1 VIETLPDFSALSP
14 SDVADAAEAVLD
26 VRVEPVVVPYPSYI
40 NRVYGLA
47 DADGKRYIAKF
58 YRPGRWPEAAIR
70 QEHAFV
76 LDCAAAGADV
86 LCPIPD
92 PDGDT
97 LSAIALEDAAGAER
111 VFYFAIYPF
120 LRGRG
125 WEPESD
131 DDWLSLGRR
140 IAVLHTV
147 GAGRAC
153 PERPVFLPKSSAG
166 TGLER
171 LLNSGVVAADVRSEF
186 ADLCVA
192 TLQLIAPRFDGVPLG
207 ALHGDLHRG
216 NAFATETGNPVFID
230 FDDMGTGPAVQDLWL
245 FLPGRREDSRREFAL
260 LAEGYGEVRLF
271 DPAEADLIEP
281 LRFMRML
288 SYLDWQARQRFDAG
302 FARSFPDWGTRPFW
316 IKELED
322 FRDQARVIAAERS

>member
-1 VIETLPDFSALSP
+1 VTETLPDFSALSP

-58 YRPGRWPEAAIR
+58 YRPGRWSEAAIR

-86 LCPIPD
+86 LRPIPD
-92 PDGDT
+92 REGDT
-97 LSAIALEDAAGAER
+97 LSAIALEDEAGTER
-111 VFYFAIYPF
+111 TYLFAVYPF

-131 DDWLSLGRR
+131 EDWLSLGRR

-153 PERPVFLPKSSAG
+153 PDRSVFLPESSSG
-166 TGLER
+166 TGLNR
-171 LLNSGVVAADVRSEF
+171 LLSSGVVAADVRSEF
-186 ADLCVA
+186 AELCA
-192 TLQLIAPRFDGVPLG
+192 ETLEQITPRFDGIPLI

-216 NAFATETGNPVFID
+216 NAIAAETGNPVFID

-245 FLPGRREDSRREFAL
+245 FLPGRREDSRRELAL
-260 LAEGYGEVRLF
+260 LTEGYGDIRPL
-271 DPAEADLIEP
+271 DLSQADLIEP

-302 FARSFPDWGTRPFW
+302 FARAFPDWGTRPFW

-322 FRDQARVIAAERS
+322 FRDQARVIAAEQS